1 MTKESKLNQPDATVW
16 SAPSSEDVIGP
27 VFFGKTV
34 NGENYMEILCDLVV
48 PQLRTKAVFDELFFQ
63 QDGASL
69 HYALTVRVYPYKAFP
84 QPWFGKRSLDLT
96 SMDFS
101 FWDVVKNKVYKMNP
115 KKVNELKD
123 YISEPFTGIDGDW
136 NSCGTNVSE
145 CSEEV

>member
-63 QDGASL
+63 QGGASL
-69 HYALTVRVYPYKAFP
+69 HYVLTHVLTV
-84 QPWFGKRSLDLT
+84 SLQSLST
-96 SMDFS
+96 ALV
-101 FWDVVKNKVYKMNP
+101 W
-115 KKVNELKD
+115 ET
-123 YISEPFTGIDGDW
+123 FT
-136 NSCGTNVSE
+136 
-145 CSEEV
+145 